1 MKILLLLCHTE
12 RIYLNS
18 LAPGTNVSVM
28 FEMVT
33 VKYMFLLSEMLVVAL
48 RRLGHIFGGCRV
60 CAWGRA
66 VPTTVW
72 VRDFPQAWNY
82 ASA

>member
-1 MKILLLLCHTE
+1 MCSE
-12 RIYLNS
+12 
-18 LAPGTNVSVM
+18 V
-28 FEMVT
+28 
-33 VKYMFLLSEMLVVAL
+33 FLLSEMLVVAL